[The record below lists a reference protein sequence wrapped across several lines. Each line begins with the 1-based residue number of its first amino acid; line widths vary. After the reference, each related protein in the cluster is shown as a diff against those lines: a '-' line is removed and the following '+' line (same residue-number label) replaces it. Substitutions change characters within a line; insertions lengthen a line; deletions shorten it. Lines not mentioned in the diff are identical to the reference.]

1 MGHDAIRVIAKVTA
15 RPETVEEVKA
25 LLQDL
30 VAPTRAEKGCVS
42 YEVCQSNTVP
52 AEFVCIE
59 AWGGASDVE
68 AHMRAPHVQAA
79 FAKAQSLLAAAP
91 QINDYSAVA

>member
-1 MGHDAIRVIAKVTA
+1 MRHESIRVIAKVTA

-30 VAPTRAEKGCVS
+30 VPPTRAEKGCVS
-42 YEVCQSNTVP
+42 YEVCQSNSAP

-59 AWGGASDVE
+59 AWASASDIE
-68 AHMRAPHVQAA
+68 AHMRTPHVQAA
-79 FAKAQSLLAAAP
+79 FAKAQSLLAAPP
-91 QINDYSAVA
+91 QISDYSAVA